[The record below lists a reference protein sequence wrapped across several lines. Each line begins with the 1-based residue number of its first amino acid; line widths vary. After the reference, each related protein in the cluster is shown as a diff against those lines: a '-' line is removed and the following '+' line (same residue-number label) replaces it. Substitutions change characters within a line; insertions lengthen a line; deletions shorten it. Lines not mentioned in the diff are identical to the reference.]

1 MLSATRSQTEDA
13 YKKDYKFLISEKENV
28 PAKRDAEILILA
40 KDSGK
45 QFTTTGSSVHL
56 GGGQSAALT
65 PHFPSS

>member
-1 MLSATRSQTEDA
+1 MFSATRSQTEDA

-45 QFTTTGSSVHL
+45 QFTSGSSVQL
-56 GGGQSAALT
+56 GGGQSAAKTLNFLS
-65 PHFPSS
+65 P